1 MPLSVGVN
9 GTIERLRRASL
20 PMEKI
25 VSLRKLYFCIF
36 FAKVGVHIES
46 LPTQCIESSKQP
58 RVRKDSEF
66 FAILCGNFFHR
77 GTTRYS
83 SCVARCMTQML
94 LIQGEFLNSRLSNV
108 LGVVSMS
115 TNPTWHV
122 K

>member
-66 FAILCGNFFHR
+66 FAILCGKSCWQLLSQRHDSLFILCSTLYDANA
-77 GTTRYS
+77 TYS
-83 SCVARCMTQML
+83 RRIL
-94 LIQGEFLNSRLSNV
+94 E
-108 LGVVSMS
+108 
-115 TNPTWHV
+115 
-122 K
+122 